1 MKQWLVAE
9 VRSWQ
14 QDKGSARSGGLAF
27 MALTGLTED
36 GMPWLMTPSASD
48 IEAVRAVQDL
58 LNDTDTTTEIIPRL
72 TTWIR
77 GCADDPELYPQLRDQ
92 LLPALRGHNM
102 FQAGCLAHAGTARG
116 IHHRGRK
123 RRGRLLPPSR
133 RCPAPRCLPA
143 AGRCRMRWPWQHP
156 LRTTACSRPRLL
168 PTATDG
174 ISFEAVYTIVWRPRR
189 RSYPS
194 TEEAVRTHIH
204 TAALNAAARLS
215 ATDLPAAQ
223 DAVNAALPHGCRTPH
238 YRLVS
243 ARAALQLP
251 VEAADFLKQQQAD
264 DHRIRRLRFL
274 KTRLYDHPDL
284 VVLDR
289 LEHHSPEPSATITSP
304 NSSAW
309 PA

>member
-1 MKQWLVAE
+1 
-9 VRSWQ
+9 
-14 QDKGSARSGGLAF
+14 
-27 MALTGLTED
+27 
-36 GMPWLMTPSASD
+36 
-48 IEAVRAVQDL
+48 
-58 LNDTDTTTEIIPRL
+58 
-72 TTWIR
+72 
-77 GCADDPELYPQLRDQ
+77 
-92 LLPALRGHNM
+92 
-102 FQAGCLAHAGTARG
+102 
-116 IHHRGRK
+116 
-123 RRGRLLPPSR
+123 
-133 RCPAPRCLPA
+133 
-143 AGRCRMRWPWQHP
+143 MRWPWQHP

-289 LEHHSPEPSATITSP
+289 LEHHSPGAFSDDHVAELQRLARLITSCDRWWSP
-304 NSSAW
+304 LMQQWEQLGHGFCDTEKQQQAMLALLDSLKTLNGGSL
-309 PA
+309 PAGTTTPEPGTFPAQQWKAHP